1 MGRAL
6 TPFLDDSEAL
16 VRRAAVVA
24 LGAAPSSLRGQL
36 VAPRMTDAVRS
47 VRLAAARATVD
58 IPPTGLS
65 AEERHIVEQARAD
78 LQTTMLGLAD
88 YPETQMQIGRLAM
101 ALRNL
106 RAADAAFN
114 EAARMDP
121 QLIDAWMSRARIA
134 MAENDPIRTAIIL
147 GQGVEKS
154 PGSALLRQSYGN
166 MLVHLGELDPALREL
181 TEAARLA
188 PSQPSVRIDIAALH
202 TLRGDSE
209 TALEFL
215 TEARRQ
221 GADGPDLLDLLAV
234 TYYRLDRVGEAREL
248 ARELARRFPQYARR
262 PEVEELLND
271 PE

>member
-1 MGRAL
+1 
-6 TPFLDDSEAL
+6 
-16 VRRAAVVA
+16 
-24 LGAAPSSLRGQL
+24 
-36 VAPRMTDAVRS
+36 
-47 VRLAAARATVD
+47 
-58 IPPTGLS
+58 
-65 AEERHIVEQARAD
+65 
-78 LQTTMLGLAD
+78 
-88 YPETQMQIGRLAM
+88 
-101 ALRNL
+101 
-106 RAADAAFN
+106 
-114 EAARMDP
+114 MDP
-121 QLIDAWMSRARIA
+121 QLVDAWMSRARIA
-134 MAENDPIRTAIIL
+134 MAQDDPGRAATIL

-154 PGSALLRQSYGN
+154 PGSVLLRQSHGTQ
-166 MLVHLGELDPALREL
+166 LVDLGEFEPALREL

-188 PSQPSVRIDIAALH
+188 PDEPSVRIDIAALH